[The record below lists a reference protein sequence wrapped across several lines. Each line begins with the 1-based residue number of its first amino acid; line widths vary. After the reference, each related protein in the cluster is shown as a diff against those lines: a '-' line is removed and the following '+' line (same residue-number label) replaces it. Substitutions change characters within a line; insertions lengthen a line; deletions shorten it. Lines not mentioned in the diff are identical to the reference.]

1 MTVEKSLRRGGAAIS
16 VKRGDIFYIAGGV
29 QTGSEQGGNRPAII
43 VSNNL
48 GNRYAP
54 VVEVVYLTTRKKTS
68 LPTHVNIYSAKRPSI
83 ALCEQ
88 VDTVS
93 KSRLERRLGHVTA
106 KEMQAID
113 RALARSLGLYKQKY

>member
-1 MTVEKSLRRGGAAIS
+1 MRRGGAALN
-16 VKRGDIFYIAGGV
+16 VKRGDIFYISGGV

-43 VSNNL
+43 VSNNV
-48 GNRYAP
+48 GNHYAP
-54 VVEVVYLTTRKKTS
+54 VVEVVYLATRKKAS
-68 LPTHVNIYSAKRPSI
+68 LPTHVNICSAKRPSI

-93 KSRLERRLGHVTA
+93 KSRLERRLGHITA

-113 RALARSLGLYKQKY
+113 KALAKSLGLYNRKN